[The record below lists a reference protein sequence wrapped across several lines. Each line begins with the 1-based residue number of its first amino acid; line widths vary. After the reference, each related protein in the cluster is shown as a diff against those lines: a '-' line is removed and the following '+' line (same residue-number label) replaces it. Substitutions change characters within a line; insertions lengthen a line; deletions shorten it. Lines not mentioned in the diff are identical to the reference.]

1 MKNFLLIIIYI
12 FFYGIVLSQ
21 NRLHEGDF
29 EGGASVWGCPH
40 YDDINYRFNHWKTEF
55 SNMALYKKR
64 PFAIKIWQSAGS
76 NSQEPPCPCGAY
88 HSPDY
93 RGAVNNPQGYY
104 IGILQY
110 ELIQQKLEGSDKL
123 EEGKFYKVSCKINV
137 PEFFN
142 GDNHVTENSE
152 RYIIFFLAKNRV
164 HYKRQGREFSGNSDG
179 ENICNATNLG
189 FGFIHPYNSKYKEY
203 DTNDT
208 ILIKKIRL
216 NDFSYNTWYDVSFA
230 FKMPEEGLNKHNW
243 FVIDCTDDGSC
254 GDYFCTNYTYIDDIV
269 LEETDHCNT
278 ENPCSPTDGNIT
290 PNWIR
295 WVDSENYSDLVI
307 DGLENVFQATN
318 IKIHDIPGVELIN
331 LPDKYCPSGIDYV
344 HWDGKSSVGGVLAA
358 GSYIWEMD
366 LKNDCEE
373 KHLTWPFSYLS
384 PNNYY
389 PSAGDN
395 FVCNQSIIQP
405 ILCCEAEPNILIENE
420 TIEGAGEVLFHA
432 VNNITIINTLIKSS
446 AKDVTLK
453 AGNNIILEP
462 GFETED
468 GANVEMSIEPCE
480 SKQNQPKDS
489 LADKKTENKILNEQF
504 LTKSED
510 ISVESENNS
519 QFQDTFNIYPN
530 PADNYIEI
538 SVNVNCSKNNEIL
551 KISISGISGKMYY
564 NKQFNTVDNYF
575 FGKINISNYPSGIY
589 FITVTGNQFSE
600 TKKMIVK

>member
-12 FFYGIVLSQ
+12 FFYDIVLSQ

-40 YDDINYRFNHWKTEF
+40 YDDINHRFNHWKTEF

-64 PFAIKIWQSAGS
+64 PFAIKIWQSAGW

-93 RGAVNNPQGYY
+93 RGAVNTPQGYY

-152 RYIIFFLAKNRV
+152 RYIIFFLAKNRL

-278 ENPCSPTDGNIT
+278 ENPCSPTDGEINIT
-290 PNWIR
+290 PPTKIYPDYKNYAVLNLDNVYSATDINITIDNGSTIDVIPDVYCDNGIEKVEWDAEKANVYTGYFI
-295 WVDSENYSDLVI
+295 WKMTLTNDCGETNYNVPFTFENPDNNPTLYPI
-307 DGLENVFQATN
+307 ENNCVTG
-318 IKIHDIPGVELIN
+318 IDIPI
-331 LPDKYCPSGIDYV
+331 P
-344 HWDGKSSVGGVLAA
+344 
-358 GSYIWEMD
+358 
-366 LKNDCEE
+366 
-373 KHLTWPFSYLS
+373 
-384 PNNYY
+384 
-389 PSAGDN
+389 
-395 FVCNQSIIQP
+395 
-405 ILCCEAEPNILIENE
+405 CCEAEPNILIENE
-420 TIEGAGEVLFHA
+420 TLEGTGKILFHA
-432 VNNITIINTLIKSS
+432 VNNITIRNTLIKSS
-446 AKDVTLK
+446 AKDVTFK

-551 KISISGISGKMYY
+551 KISISDVSGKMCY